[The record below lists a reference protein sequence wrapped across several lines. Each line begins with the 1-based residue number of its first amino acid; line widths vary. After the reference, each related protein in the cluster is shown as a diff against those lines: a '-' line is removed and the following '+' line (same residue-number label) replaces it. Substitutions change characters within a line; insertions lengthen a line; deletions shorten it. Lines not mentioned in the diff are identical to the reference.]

1 MHEKAS
7 TSVQSDV
14 NDGWVPEF
22 DNRLKEIYD
31 TVLINLLNMLLVKF
45 HLILI
50 VDRTMFCK
58 YIPRSCYANAFQAQ
72 KILLKFLTSYS
83 FYGKLEAGQVDDFD
97 PGGGRFTPL
106 EFNKEIYLIDLSFVL
121 IFINFVTHK
130 QILNL
135 SAKI

>member
-97 PGGGRFTPL
+97 PGGGKVHP
-106 EFNKEIYLIDLSFVL
+106 IGI
-121 IFINFVTHK
+121 
-130 QILNL
+130 
-135 SAKI
+135 